1 MKTIL
6 LTTIALFIMTHT
18 QSQDTRRAEDAS
30 GLAVGTKAP
39 VFTALDAGGKEF
51 NLSEALKTGP
61 VVMIFY
67 RGHWCPVCNKHL
79 GTIQDSLSLILEKGA
94 SVIAV
99 SPQKPE
105 YLDRMGEQTGAEF
118 RLLYDEGY
126 AIADA
131 YDVTFTPPKRTLV
144 MYNTALGAKLKESQT
159 DDSQRLPIPATYI
172 IGKDGVIT
180 WRQFDPNYKNRSTV
194 AEILDNIPR

>member
-6 LTTIALFIMTHT
+6 LTTIAFFIMTHT

-30 GLAVGTKAP
+30 GLTVGTEAP
-39 VFTALDAGGKEF
+39 SFTARDAGGEEF
-51 NLSEALKTGP
+51 TLTEALKTGP

-67 RGHWCPVCNKHL
+67 RGHWCPVCNEHL

-105 YLDRMGEQTGAEF
+105 YLDRMAEQTGAEF
-118 RLLYDEGY
+118 RLLYDKGY

-131 YDVTFTPPKRTLV
+131 YDVTFTPPRRTLV

-172 IGKDGVIT
+172 IGQDGGIA

-194 AEILDNIPR
+194 KEILENLP